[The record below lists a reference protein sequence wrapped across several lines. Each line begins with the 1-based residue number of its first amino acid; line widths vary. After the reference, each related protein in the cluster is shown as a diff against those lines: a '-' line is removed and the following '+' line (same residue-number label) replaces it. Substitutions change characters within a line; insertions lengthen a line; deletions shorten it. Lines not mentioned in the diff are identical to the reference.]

1 MATSDLKVCIRV
13 RYTRWARFVLRV
25 VSLLHR
31 LHCPALVLRLVMLAC
46 WFQMRADGAL
56 MAMPWRGV
64 RVPYPKKV
72 SRRNG
77 R

>member
-1 MATSDLKVCIRV
+1 MPDVNMNVRIRV

-31 LHCPALVLRLVMLAC
+31 LHCPALVLRVVMLAC

-56 MAMPWRGV
+56 MATPWHWLH
-64 RVPYPKKV
+64 VPYPKTQKI
-72 SRRNG
+72 G
-77 R
+77 A